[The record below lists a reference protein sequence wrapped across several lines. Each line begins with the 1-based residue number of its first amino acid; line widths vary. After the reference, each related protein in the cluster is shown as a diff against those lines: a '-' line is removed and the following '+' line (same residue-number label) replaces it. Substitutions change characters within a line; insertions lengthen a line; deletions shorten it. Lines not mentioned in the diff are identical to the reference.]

1 MVDTVAGIST
11 SAGMGDDSVRRQSV
25 WEEDGSREQ
34 MRRWGSHPGFA
45 TS

>member
-1 MVDTVAGIST
+1 MEDTVAGIST
-11 SAGMGDDSVRRQSV
+11 SDGVGDDSVRRPSV
-25 WEEDGSREQ
+25 WEEDGSGDQ